1 MLIRTQRLSDDLLL
15 GLWRLPADMPPRA
28 KRQQERAAA
37 HSLLAAMLGRPVA
50 ILHDADGAPR
60 VEGHQ
65 ISISHT
71 RGFLAILLSRSR
83 RVGVD
88 IEYRSDRIRR
98 IASRFLRPDE
108 SASSTD
114 DLLTCWCV
122 KEAVYKLRSASPPRL
137 RPMRVHLDT
146 ATADDLPGRRL
157 PLLRARDHGRL
168 CPSSGPRS
176 STAPSCLPSISCLPK
191 M

>member
-15 GLWRLPADMPPRA
+15 GLWRLPADMPRGD

-60 VEGHQ
+60 VEDYQ

-108 SASSTD
+108 SDGSTD

-122 KEAVYKLRSASPPRL
+122 KEAVYKLRSASHL
-137 RPMRVHLDT
+137 AYDQMRVHLNT
-146 ATADDLPGRRL
+146 ATADDLLAADSLSFGREI
-157 PLLRARDHGRL
+157 
-168 CPSSGPRS
+168 
-176 STAPSCLPSISCLPK
+176 TADYVLVWTSE
-191 M
+191 

>member
-15 GLWRLPADMPPRA
+15 GLWRLPADTPRGA

-50 ILHDADGAPR
+50 ILHDVDGAPR

-122 KEAVYKLRSASPPRL
+122 KEAVYKLRSASHL
-137 RPMRVHLDT
+137 AYDQMRVHLDT
-146 ATADDLPGRRL
+146 ATADDLLAADSLSFGREI
-157 PLLRARDHGRL
+157 
-168 CPSSGPRS
+168 
-176 STAPSCLPSISCLPK
+176 TADYVLVWTSE
-191 M
+191 

>member
-15 GLWRLPADMPPRA
+15 GLWRLPADTPCGA

-37 HSLLAAMLGRPVA
+37 HSLLAAMLGRPV
-50 ILHDADGAPR
+50 DAPR

-108 SASSTD
+108 SAGSTD

-122 KEAVYKLRSASPPRL
+122 KEAVYKLRSASHL
-137 RPMRVHLDT
+137 AYDQMRVHLDT
-146 ATADDLPGRRL
+146 ATADDLLAADSLSFGREI
-157 PLLRARDHGRL
+157 
-168 CPSSGPRS
+168 
-176 STAPSCLPSISCLPK
+176 TADYVLVWTSE
-191 M
+191 

>member
-15 GLWRLPADMPPRA
+15 GLWRLPADTPRGA

-50 ILHDADGAPR
+50 ILHAAGGAPL

-122 KEAVYKLRSASPPRL
+122 KEAVYKLRSASHL
-137 RPMRVHLDT
+137 AYDQMRVHLDT
-146 ATADDLPGRRL
+146 ATADDLLAADSLSFGREITPDYVL
-157 PLLRARDHGRL
+157 VWT
-168 CPSSGPRS
+168 SE
-176 STAPSCLPSISCLPK
+176 
-191 M
+191 

>member
-15 GLWRLPADMPPRA
+15 GLWRLPADTPRGA

-98 IASRFLRPDE
+98 IVVQNGLLDVRKLKNFEKKMTREQLDVWNKNRVFLPALGRDDFE
-108 SASSTD
+108 KYVSA
-114 DLLTCWCV
+114 V
-122 KEAVYKLRSASPPRL
+122 V
-137 RPMRVHLDT
+137 
-146 ATADDLPGRRL
+146 GR
-157 PLLRARDHGRL
+157 
-168 CPSSGPRS
+168 CPRS
-176 STAPSCLPSISCLPK
+176 
-191 M
+191 